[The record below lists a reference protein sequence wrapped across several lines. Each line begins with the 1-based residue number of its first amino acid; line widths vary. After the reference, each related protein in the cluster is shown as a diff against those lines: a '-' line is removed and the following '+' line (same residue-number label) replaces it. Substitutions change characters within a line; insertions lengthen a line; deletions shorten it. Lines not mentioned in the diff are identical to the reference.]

1 LVVFDVSLFDRLFD
15 PWFDHFK
22 IFCGGS
28 SVNARISAIS
38 NARELTGKVSAIA
51 IVACVFGLLL
61 LPAGMHAQN
70 TINTYAGGGTAGGA
84 ALSIDLPGPT
94 AAVRDSAGN
103 TYFTAPYST
112 YVFKMSN
119 GTVTTYAGTGVEGF
133 GGDGGQ
139 STSAIL
145 ALPSGLTLDGKGN
158 LYIADFGTARI
169 RMVNTTTGVIT
180 TIAGSG
186 TRCEPATGTCGD
198 GGPATSAAFNFP
210 LGVALDANGNV
221 YVADAFD
228 NRVRAINMG
237 TTAVTIFGVKIQP
250 GNIAAVA
257 GNGVPC
263 ATPIGKCGDGGT
275 PVGPTLNYPQSV
287 AFDSAGNLYIAD
299 TRDNKIRMIAPAASP
314 VITTVAGNGS
324 TCVPVTKCGDG
335 GPATAANLYQPM
347 SVFIDLVAS
356 NIYIADTFGNKI
368 RLVSGGNISTIAGT
382 GAQGFAG
389 DGAVATSA
397 LLNRP
402 ESVFLDSS
410 GNLIIA
416 DQGNE
421 RIRQI
426 SGGNI
431 STIAGGGLGNDGG
444 PASNAILADP
454 FNLTEDSSGNLYIAD
469 TLNNR
474 IRFINAST
482 HIISTFA
489 GTGNAGYTGDS
500 GPATS
505 ATLDG
510 PTGVAIDSAGDVF
523 IADTN
528 NQVIREVLAS
538 TGNIITYA
546 GTGKSC
552 ALGNPTNPCG
562 DNGPATSAT
571 FTDPMAIALDSS
583 NNLYIADYSVHR
595 VREVNASTQIIT
607 TIAGV
612 GIAGKGG
619 NGGPAT
625 AAHLD
630 HPSGVVVGS
639 TGNVYIDDSY
649 NNEIRCIGCLGPGYI
664 NDFALNTAFSLTG
677 DGGPATGASM
687 WAPMELALDPAGDL
701 FIGGGNDNVVQ
712 RVSAATGIIGTVAG
726 DYAQKGVGGFSG
738 DGGPATSAKIS
749 NDGLVVD
756 AQGNLYIA
764 DAGNNRIRLVQLSP
778 ALTNT
783 NPSNFASYPI
793 GTSSPAQNLNV
804 MSAGGADLSLTGISL
819 GGNDPQDFA
828 ETTTCGGGTLPALI
842 AVDVTCQVAVT
853 FTPVNYGKRTATL
866 QFTDNALNSPQT
878 VNLIGFGPYFTV
890 SNSPTSLKILPGGS
904 NTTTVTVAPFGQFN
918 QGVNLSCSGLP
929 AQTTCSFATN
939 PVTPNGTSSA
949 TSVLTVQTSTGTPG
963 GTYVITVTGAFGPQS
978 QLQWS
983 AQLQL
988 IIK

>member
-1 LVVFDVSLFDRLFD
+1 M
-15 PWFDHFK
+15 
-22 IFCGGS
+22 
-28 SVNARISAIS
+28 NARDLPVPNTAASQAESRALISS
-38 NARELTGKVSAIA
+38 FAIA
-51 IVACVFGLLL
+51 GCILCLLL
-61 LPAGMHAQN
+61 MPASALAQN
-70 TINTYAGGGTAGGA
+70 IINTYAGGGAAGGA

-94 AAVRDSAGN
+94 AAVRDTAGN

-112 YVFKMSN
+112 YVFKMVGS
-119 GTVTTYAGTGVEGF
+119 TVTTYAGTGVEGF

-145 ALPSGLTLDGKGN
+145 ALPSGLTLDSKGN

-237 TTAVTIFGVKIQP
+237 TTAVTILGVKIQP

-263 ATPIGKCGDGGT
+263 ATPTGKCGDGGS
-275 PVGPTLNYPQSV
+275 PIGPTLNYPQSV
-287 AFDSAGNLYIAD
+287 AFDSAGDLYIAD

-347 SVFIDLVAS
+347 SVFIDPATT

-368 RLVSGGNISTIAGT
+368 RLVSGGTITTIAGT

-389 DGAVATSA
+389 DGAAATSA

-416 DQGNE
+416 DEGNE

-444 PASNAILADP
+444 PALNAILADP

-489 GTGNAGYTGDS
+489 GTGNAGYSGDN

-528 NQVIREVLAS
+528 NQVIREVLAAS
-538 TGNIITYA
+538 GNIITYA

-571 FTDPMAIALDSS
+571 FTDPLAIALDSS

-595 VREVNASTQIIT
+595 VREVNASTNIIT

-619 NGGPAT
+619 NGGLAT

-630 HPSGVVVGS
+630 HPSGVAVGS

-677 DGGPATGASM
+677 DGGPATSASM
-687 WAPMELALDPAGDL
+687 WAPMEVALDPAGDL

-764 DAGNNRIRLVQLSP
+764 DAGNNRIRIVQLSP
-778 ALTNT
+778 ALTYP

-793 GTSSPAQNLNV
+793 GTASPPQNLSI
-804 MSAGGADLSLTGISL
+804 MSAGGADLSLTGISF
-819 GGNDPQDFA
+819 GGNNPQDFS

-842 AVDVTCQVAVT
+842 SVDVSCQVAVT
-853 FTPVNYGKRTATL
+853 FTPNNYGRRTATL

-878 VNLIGFGPYFTV
+878 VNLVGFGPYFTV
-890 SNSPTSLKILPGGS
+890 SASPTALPITRGS
-904 NTTTVTVAPFGQFN
+904 SANTTVTVTPFGQFN

-929 AQTTCSFATN
+929 AQTTCTFATN
-939 PVTPNGTSSA
+939 PVTPNGTSAA
-949 TSVLTVQTSTGTPG
+949 TSVLTVQTGAGTPKG
-963 GTYVITVTGAFGPQS
+963 KTIITITGAFGPQG

-983 AQLQL
+983 TQVQLV
-988 IIK
+988 IK

>member
-1 LVVFDVSLFDRLFD
+1 
-15 PWFDHFK
+15 
-22 IFCGGS
+22 
-28 SVNARISAIS
+28 
-38 NARELTGKVSAIA
+38 VSARDLAVCNTATSQVESRALISYFAAIA
-51 IVACVFGLLL
+51 ACVLCLVL
-61 LPAGMHAQN
+61 MPAQAPAQN
-70 TINTYAGGGTAGGA
+70 IINTYAGGGTAGGA
-84 ALSIDLPGPT
+84 ALSVDLPGPT
-94 AAVRDSAGN
+94 AAIRDAAGN

-119 GTVTTYAGTGVEGF
+119 GTVTTFAGTGVEGF

-145 ALPSGLTLDGKGN
+145 ALPSGLAIDSKGN
-158 LYIADFGTARI
+158 IYIADFGTARI
-169 RMVNTTTGVIT
+169 RMINTSGVIT

-221 YVADAFD
+221 YIADAFD

-263 ATPIGKCGDGGT
+263 PKATGTCGDGGSPT
-275 PVGPTLNYPQSV
+275 GSTLNYPQSV
-287 AFDSAGNLYIAD
+287 AFDSAGDLYIAD
-299 TRDNKIRMIAPAASP
+299 TRDNKIRMIVPAASP
-314 VITTVAGNGS
+314 VITTVVGTGS
-324 TCVPVTKCGDG
+324 TCIPTTRCGDG
-335 GPATAANLYQPM
+335 GLATAANLYQPM
-347 SVFIDLVAS
+347 SVFIDPATT
-356 NIYIADTFGNKI
+356 NIYIADTFGNKV

-389 DGAVATSA
+389 DGGAATSA
-397 LLNRP
+397 QLNRP

-416 DQGNE
+416 DEGNE
-421 RIRQI
+421 RVRQI
-426 SGGNI
+426 SAGNI

-444 PASNAILADP
+444 PALNAILADP

-474 IRFINAST
+474 VRFINAST

-489 GTGNAGYTGDS
+489 GSGIAGYSGDN

-528 NQVIREVLAS
+528 NLVIREVLAG

-552 ALGNPTNPCG
+552 PLGNPTNPCG

-571 FTDPMAIALDSS
+571 FTDPLAIALDSS

-595 VREVNASTQIIT
+595 VREVNASTNIIT

-619 NGGPAT
+619 NGGPAS
-625 AAHLD
+625 ASHLD
-630 HPSGVVVGS
+630 HPSGVTVDAA
-639 TGNVYIDDSY
+639 GNVYIDDSY
-649 NNEIRCIGCLGPGYI
+649 NNEIRCIGCKFGPGNIGDY
-664 NDFALNTAFSLTG
+664 ALNTAFSLTG
-677 DGGPATGASM
+677 DGGPATSASM
-687 WAPMELALDPAGDL
+687 WAPMELGLDPAGDL

-764 DAGNNRIRLVQLSP
+764 DAGNNRIRVVQLSP
-778 ALTNT
+778 AITYPT
-783 NPSNFASYPI
+783 PTNFASYPI
-793 GTSSPAQNLNV
+793 GTASPPQNLNI
-804 MSAGGADLSLTGISL
+804 MSSGGADLSLTGISL
-819 GGNDPQDFA
+819 GGNNPQDFA
-828 ETTTCGGGTLPALI
+828 ETTTCNGGTLPALI

-853 FTPVNYGKRTATL
+853 FTPNNYGKRTATL

-878 VNLIGFGPYFTV
+878 LNLVGFGPYFTV
-890 SNSPTSLKILPGGS
+890 SASPTALPITRGS
-904 NTTTVTVAPFGQFN
+904 SGNTTVTVAPFGQFN

-929 AQTTCSFATN
+929 AQTTCTFATN
-939 PVTPNGTSSA
+939 PVTPDGTNSA
-949 TSVLTVQTSTGTPG
+949 TSVLTVQTGTGTPKG
-963 GTYVITVTGAFGPQS
+963 KALITITGAFGPQS

-983 AQLQL
+983 TQVQL

>member
-1 LVVFDVSLFDRLFD
+1 M
-15 PWFDHFK
+15 
-22 IFCGGS
+22 
-28 SVNARISAIS
+28 NARISAVS

-94 AAVRDSAGN
+94 AAVRDAAGN

-112 YVFKMSN
+112 YVFKMSS

-158 LYIADFGTARI
+158 LYIADFGTARV

-257 GNGVPC
+257 GNGVSC
-263 ATPIGKCGDGGT
+263 ATPTGKCGDGGSAI
-275 PVGPTLNYPQSV
+275 GPTLNYPQSV

-314 VITTVAGNGS
+314 VITTVAGTGS
-324 TCVPVTKCGDG
+324 TCIPTTRCGDG

-347 SVFIDLVAS
+347 SISIDPTTS
-356 NIYIADTFGNKI
+356 NIYIADTFGNKV

-402 ESVFLDSS
+402 ESVFLDGA

-444 PASNAILADP
+444 PALNAILADP

-474 IRFINAST
+474 IRFINANT

-489 GTGNAGYTGDS
+489 GTGNAGYTGDN
-500 GPATS
+500 GAATS

-528 NQVIREVLAS
+528 NQVIREVLTAS
-538 TGNIITYA
+538 GNIITYA

-571 FTDPMAIALDSS
+571 FTDPLAIALDSS

-619 NGGPAT
+619 NGGPAN

-630 HPSGVVVGS
+630 HPSGVAVGS

-649 NNEIRCIGCLGPGYI
+649 NNEIRCIGCIGPGYI
-664 NDFALNTAFSLTG
+664 NDYALNTAFSLTG
-677 DGGPATGASM
+677 DGGPATNASM
-687 WAPMELALDPAGDL
+687 WAPMEVGLDPAGDL
-701 FIGGGNDNVVQ
+701 FIGGGNNNVVQ

-738 DGGPATSAKIS
+738 DGGPATAAKIS

-756 AQGNLYIA
+756 PQGNLYIA

-778 ALTNT
+778 AISYP

-793 GTSSPAQNLNV
+793 GTASPPQNLNI
-804 MSAGGADLSLTGISL
+804 MSAGGADLSLSGISF
-819 GGNDPQDFA
+819 GGNNPQDFS

-842 AVDVTCQVAVT
+842 AVDVTCQAAIT
-853 FTPVNYGKRTATL
+853 FAPNNYGRRTATL

-878 VNLIGFGPYFTV
+878 VNLVGFGPYFTV
-890 SNSPTSLKILPGGS
+890 SASPTALPITRGS
-904 NTTTVTVAPFGQFN
+904 SANTTVTVTPFGQFN

-929 AQTTCSFATN
+929 AQTTCAFATN
-939 PVTPNGTSSA
+939 PVTPNGTNAA
-949 TSVLTVQTSTGTPG
+949 TSVLTVQTGSGTPKG
-963 GTYVITVTGAFGPQS
+963 KFVITITGAFGPQS

-983 AQLQL
+983 TQVQLV
-988 IIK
+988 IK

>member
-1 LVVFDVSLFDRLFD
+1 
-15 PWFDHFK
+15 
-22 IFCGGS
+22 
-28 SVNARISAIS
+28 VNARISAVS

-51 IVACVFGLLL
+51 VFVFILGLLS

-70 TINTYAGGGTAGGA
+70 TINTFAGGGAAGGA

-94 AAVRDSAGN
+94 AAVRDGAGN

-119 GTVTTYAGTGVEGF
+119 GTVTTYAGSGVEGF

-145 ALPSGLTLDGKGN
+145 ALPSGLTIDGKGN

-198 GGPATSAAFNFP
+198 GGPATSADFNFP
-210 LGVALDANGNV
+210 LGVAVDANGNV

-263 ATPIGKCGDGGT
+263 ATPTGKCGDGGT
-275 PVGPTLNYPQSV
+275 PIGPTLNYPQSV
-287 AFDSAGNLYIAD
+287 AFDNAGNLYIAD

-314 VITTVAGNGS
+314 VITTVAGTGG
-324 TCVPVTKCGDG
+324 TCIPTTHCGDG

-347 SVFIDLVAS
+347 SVFLDPATA
-356 NIYIADTFGNKI
+356 NIYIADTFGNKV

-389 DGAVATSA
+389 DGGAATSA
-397 LLNRP
+397 QLSRP
-402 ESVFLDSS
+402 ESVFLDGS
-410 GNLIIA
+410 GNLIIS

-444 PASNAILADP
+444 PALNAILADP
-454 FNLTEDSSGNLYIAD
+454 FNLAEDASGNLYIAD

-474 IRFINAST
+474 IRFINAGT
-482 HIISTFA
+482 HVISTFA
-489 GTGNAGYTGDS
+489 GTGIANYTGDS
-500 GPATS
+500 GPAAG

-562 DNGPATSAT
+562 DNGPATAAT
-571 FTDPMAIALDSS
+571 FTDPLAIALDSA
-583 NNLYIADYSVHR
+583 NNLYIVDYSVHR

-677 DGGPATGASM
+677 DGGPATSASM
-687 WAPMELALDPAGDL
+687 WAPMELGLDPAGDL

-712 RVSAATGIIGTVAG
+712 RVSAATGVIGTVAG

-756 AQGNLYIA
+756 TQGNLYIA

-783 NPSNFASYPI
+783 NPSNFAAYPI
-793 GTSSPAQNLNV
+793 GTASPPQNLNI
-804 MSAGGADLSLTGISL
+804 MSSGGADLSLTGISFS
-819 GGNDPQDFA
+819 GNDPQDFS

-842 AVDVTCQVAVT
+842 SVDVSCQVAVT
-853 FTPVNYGKRTATL
+853 FSPNNYGKRTATL

-878 VNLIGFGPYFTV
+878 VTLTGFGPYFTV
-890 SNSPTSLKILPGGS
+890 ANSPTSLKILPGGS
-904 NTTTVTVAPFGQFN
+904 NNTTVTVAPFGQFN
-918 QGVNLSCSGLP
+918 QAVNMSCTGLP
-929 AQTTCSFATN
+929 TGTTCNFATN
-939 PVTPNGTSSA
+939 PVTPNGSSSA
-949 TSVLTVQTSTGTPG
+949 TSVLTVQTSTTTPG
-963 GTYVITVTGAFGPQS
+963 GTYVVTVVGKFGPQG

>member
-1 LVVFDVSLFDRLFD
+1 M
-15 PWFDHFK
+15 
-22 IFCGGS
+22 
-28 SVNARISAIS
+28 NARDLAIS
-38 NARELTGKVSAIA
+38 NTAASQLEREPVSYFAA
-51 IVACVFGLLL
+51 FAAFVLCLLL
-61 LPAGMHAQN
+61 MPAKAPAQN
-70 TINTYAGGGTAGGA
+70 IINTYAGGGAAGGA

-145 ALPSGLTLDGKGN
+145 ALPSGLTLDSKGN

-237 TTAVTIFGVKIQP
+237 TSAVTIFGVKIQP

-263 ATPIGKCGDGGT
+263 ATPTGKCGDGGT
-275 PVGPTLNYPQSV
+275 AIGPTLNYPQSV

-314 VITTVAGNGS
+314 VITTVAGTGS
-324 TCVPVTKCGDG
+324 TCIPTTRCGDG
-335 GPATAANLYQPM
+335 GLATAANLYQPM
-347 SVFIDLVAS
+347 SVFIDPVTT
-356 NIYIADTFGNKI
+356 NIYIADTFGNKV

-389 DGAVATSA
+389 DNGAATSA
-397 LLNRP
+397 QLNRP

-416 DQGNE
+416 DEGNE
-421 RIRQI
+421 RIRQFVV
-426 SGGNI
+426 GGNI

-444 PASNAILADP
+444 PALNAILADP
-454 FNLTEDSSGNLYIAD
+454 FNLTEDSNGNLYIAD

-482 HIISTFA
+482 LTISTFA
-489 GTGNAGYTGDS
+489 GTGNAGYTGDN

-510 PTGVAIDSAGDVF
+510 PTGVAIDSAGDIF

-528 NQVIREVLAS
+528 NLVIREVLAA
-538 TGNIITYA
+538 TGNIVTYA

-552 ALGNPTNPCG
+552 PLGNPLNPCG
-562 DNGPATSAT
+562 DNGSATSAT
-571 FTDPMAIALDSS
+571 FTDPLAIALDSS

-595 VREVNASTQIIT
+595 VREVNASTNIIT

-619 NGGPAT
+619 NGLPA
-625 AAHLD
+625 AQSHLD
-630 HPSGVVVGS
+630 HPSGVTVD
-639 TGNVYIDDSY
+639 TAGNVYIDDSY
-649 NNEIRCIGCLGPGYI
+649 NNEIRCIGCKFGPGIIGDY
-664 NDFALNTAFSLTG
+664 ALNGAFSLTG
-677 DGGPATGASM
+677 DGSAATAASM
-687 WAPMELALDPAGDL
+687 WAPMEVTLDPAGDL

-756 AQGNLYIA
+756 AKGNLYIA
-764 DAGNNRIRLVQLSP
+764 DAGNNRIRVVQLSP
-778 ALTNT
+778 ALTYP

-793 GTSSPAQNLNV
+793 GTASPPQNLSL
-804 MSAGGADLSLTGISL
+804 MSSGGADLSLTGISL
-819 GGNDPQDFA
+819 GGNNPQDFS

-842 AVDVTCQVAVT
+842 SVDVTCQVAVT
-853 FTPVNYGKRTATL
+853 FNPNNYGKRSATL

-878 VNLIGFGPYFTV
+878 LNLVGFGPYFTV
-890 SNSPTSLKILPGGS
+890 SASPTALPITRGS
-904 NTTTVTVAPFGQFN
+904 SANTTVTVTPFGQFN

-929 AQTTCSFATN
+929 AQTTCTFATN
-939 PVTPNGTSSA
+939 PVTPDGTNSA
-949 TSVLTVQTSTGTPG
+949 TSVLTVQTGTGTPKG
-963 GTYVITVTGAFGPQS
+963 KALITITGAFGPQS

-983 AQLQL
+983 TQVQLV
-988 IIK
+988 IK